1 MRKKCEKNVKKCE
14 KNVTE
19 NVTAPENVIQNVTQN
34 VTSPENVIQNVKG
47 SVTGFGPP
55 PGTSL
60 RKATP
65 HTSHLGDFDCI

>member
-1 MRKKCEKNVKKCE
+1 M
-14 KNVTE
+14 TE
-19 NVTAPENVIQNVTQN
+19 NVTAPENVIQNVTQNVTSPENVIQN

>member
-1 MRKKCEKNVKKCE
+1 MRKKCE

-34 VTSPENVIQNVKG
+34 ATSPENVIQNVTSPENVIQNVKG

-55 PGTSL
+55 PRNQSKKGHSTHITSW
-60 RKATP
+60 
-65 HTSHLGDFDCI
+65 